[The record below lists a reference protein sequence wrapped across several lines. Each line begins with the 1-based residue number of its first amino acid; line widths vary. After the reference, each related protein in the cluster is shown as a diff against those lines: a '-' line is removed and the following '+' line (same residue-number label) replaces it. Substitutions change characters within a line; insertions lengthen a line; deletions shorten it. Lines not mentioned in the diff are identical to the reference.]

1 MYCIYTLLS
10 YWNNMQVILSLLVH
24 GVYYQISVIVSDVL
38 YRASTG
44 RSSPLGFSITFSTW
58 YWEIA
63 WVSMLLSKVDWICS
77 CLVHQLQVVPQQRF
91 YSSVGKHGVGL
102 TCACMGMSSTSDGP
116 AVDTNLT
123 ASGEIRIV
131 PDLST
136 KCRLPWY
143 CLTSISA
150 WEIHSFL
157 YPFEF

>member
-1 MYCIYTLLS
+1 MEPTCKLFSPSLYMVSNTNYPWLYLMFYIG
-10 YWNNMQVILSLLVH
+10 QVQDVQALV
-24 GVYYQISVIVSDVL
+24 YFS
-38 YRASTG
+38 
-44 RSSPLGFSITFSTW
+44 GFSITFSTW